1 MDGKWLMMKIHFFH
15 VANQFA
21 PLVVSMASVQPL
33 MFVPVRLDGKFLIE
47 RLPLSM
53 ALFSLQFYF
62 CLLLLLRYG
71 TNCTECVT
79 LPGCVH
85 GKCEGEALTCEC
97 DVGFEGG
104 FCDRRM
110 SFLLLTIII
119 DVLVLY

>member
-1 MDGKWLMMKIHFFH
+1 MMKIHFFH

-33 MFVPVRLDGKFLIE
+33 MFVPVRLDGKYLVE
-47 RLPLSM
+47 RRLLSLHEM
-53 ALFSLQFYF
+53 VFITIN
-62 CLLLLLRYG
+62 RYG